1 MYRVEIGGLEVSC
14 DTADELKGLV
24 GRSKAGKVATKRT
37 SAGRRNTGV
46 GAKKSWAAA
55 RKLSKEKGIT
65 VTEARAQIAKTK
77 KK

>member
-1 MYRVEIGGLEVSC
+1 MYRVEIGGMSVSC

-24 GRSKAGKVATKRT
+24 GGRKTGTKHT
-37 SAGRRNTGV
+37 AVGRGNTGS